1 MLLFEELAPRRSP
14 IPCWTKSQTG
24 RIHPFDRK
32 IRRQGAIFSASF
44 LKQVGREALIAMD
57 ENKRRHVFI
66 SHHHA
71 DDAEV
76 DNLTS
81 LLKKRGYD
89 IRNSSI
95 RAKPA
100 NQQRLDKGLVK
111 EETIRRLLRMKISWA
126 SEVVVLV
133 GKQTHSRPWVNW
145 EVEEANRQ
153 GKRIVG
159 VYAHG
164 SSNADKPPAL
174 EKYAS
179 AIVGWNTG
187 NIVSAIDGTENSFQ
201 NPDGTSR
208 VPPHAQVTVV
218 C

>member
-1 MLLFEELAPRRSP
+1 
-14 IPCWTKSQTG
+14 
-24 RIHPFDRK
+24 
-32 IRRQGAIFSASF
+32 
-44 LKQVGREALIAMD
+44 VND

-76 DNLTS
+76 DKLTG
-81 LLKKRGYD
+81 LLSEKGYD

-100 NQQRLDKGLVK
+100 NQERLDKGLVK
-111 EETIRRLLRMKISWA
+111 PEVIRRLLRRKISWA
-126 SEVVVLV
+126 GTVVVLI
-133 GKQTHSRPWVNW
+133 GKDTHKREWVNW
-145 EVEEANRQ
+145 EIEQANKQ

-159 VYAHG
+159 IYERG
-164 SSNADKPPAL
+164 GTQADVPAPL

-179 AIVGWNTG
+179 SIVGWDSECIIN
-187 NIVSAIDGTENSFQ
+187 AIDGTENPFET
-201 NPDGTSR
+201 PDGSPRQPT
-208 VPPHAQVTVV
+208 HAPVTVK

>member
-1 MLLFEELAPRRSP
+1 M
-14 IPCWTKSQTG
+14 
-24 RIHPFDRK
+24 
-32 IRRQGAIFSASF
+32 
-44 LKQVGREALIAMD
+44 EA

-76 DNLTS
+76 SNLT
-81 LLKKRGYD
+81 LLLSKKGYD

-100 NQQRLDKGLVK
+100 NQRRLDKKLVK
-111 EETIRRLLRMKISWA
+111 PETIRRLLRMKISWA
-126 SEVVVLV
+126 GAVMVLI
-133 GKQTHSRPWVNW
+133 GKETHSREWVSW
-145 EVEEANRQ
+145 EIEQANKQ

-159 VYAHG
+159 VYAQG
-164 SSNADKPPAL
+164 ETDAKIPESL

-179 AIVGWNTG
+179 AIVGWNSE
-187 NIVSAIDGTENSFQ
+187 NIMAAIDGTANEFQ
-201 NPDGTSR
+201 NPDGSPRAAT
-208 VPPHAQVTVV
+208 HAPVAVT